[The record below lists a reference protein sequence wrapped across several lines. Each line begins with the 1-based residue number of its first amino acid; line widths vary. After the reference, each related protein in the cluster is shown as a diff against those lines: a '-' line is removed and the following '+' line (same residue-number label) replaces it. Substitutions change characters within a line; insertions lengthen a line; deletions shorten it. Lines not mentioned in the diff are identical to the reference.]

1 MARAAND
8 PAHGPTTPEEPH
20 HPEAKDG
27 HGTCPVAWC
36 PICLAVTTV
45 QPLKPEMIEHLLKA
59 GTEMLLALR
68 AVIDARADEMTD
80 DGERATRPTG
90 LEKIDLG

>member
-8 PAHGPTTPEEPH
+8 PEPGAPASAETH
-20 HPEAKDG
+20 HEVNDG
-27 HGTCPVAWC
+27 RGTCPVAWC

-45 QPLKPEMIEHLLKA
+45 QPLKPEMLEHLLKA

-68 AVIDARADEMTD
+68 AVIDARADEMTG
-80 DGERATRPTG
+80 DGEAPSGPSR
-90 LEKIDLG
+90 LEKIDLE

>member
-8 PAHGPTTPEEPH
+8 PESGAAASVDPH
-20 HPEAKDG
+20 QEANDG
-27 HGTCPVAWC
+27 GGTCPVAWC

-45 QPLKPEMIEHLLKA
+45 QPLKPELLEHLLKA

-68 AVIDARADEMTD
+68 AVIDARADEMTG
-80 DGERATRPTG
+80 DGEAPSAPSR
-90 LEKIDLG
+90 LEKIDLE